1 VPLGARMDTDYVAAA
16 IVTLVGTGAA
26 LQFVALAK
34 FLGEK
39 RPSKAKD
46 ITYEAGS
53 DPVGDP
59 RGRFPIRFYPLA
71 ILFVVFDIE
80 AAFLFP
86 WTVVYRDLSC
96 AGAVRAAACTA
107 GVSLLGIGAAATFM
121 VVLLVALVYAWRK
134 GVIGWG

>member
-1 VPLGARMDTDYVAAA
+1 MSTDYVA
-16 IVTLVGTGAA
+16 VTLVILVGIGAA

-34 FLGEK
+34 FFGES
-39 RPSKAKD
+39 RPSAAKN

-53 DPVGDP
+53 DPVGSP

-71 ILFVVFDIE
+71 IVFVVFDIE

-86 WTVVYRDLSC
+86 WAVTYREISC
-96 AGAVRAAACTA
+96 AGALHAGVCTA
-107 GVSLLGIGAAATFM
+107 GVSFVGIGAALGFVA
-121 VVLLVALVYAWRK
+121 VLLVALAYAWRK

>member
-1 VPLGARMDTDYVAAA
+1 MSTDYVA
-16 IVTLVGTGAA
+16 VTLVILVGIGAA

-34 FLGEK
+34 FLGER
-39 RPSKAKD
+39 RPNAAKN

-53 DPVGDP
+53 DPVGTP
-59 RGRFPIRFYPLA
+59 RGRFPVRFYPLA

-86 WTVVYRDLSC
+86 WAVSYRELSC
-96 AGAVRAAACTA
+96 AGALRAGVCTA
-107 GVSLLGIGAAATFM
+107 GTSLLGIGAALGFVA
-121 VVLLVALVYAWRK
+121 VLLVALAYAWRK